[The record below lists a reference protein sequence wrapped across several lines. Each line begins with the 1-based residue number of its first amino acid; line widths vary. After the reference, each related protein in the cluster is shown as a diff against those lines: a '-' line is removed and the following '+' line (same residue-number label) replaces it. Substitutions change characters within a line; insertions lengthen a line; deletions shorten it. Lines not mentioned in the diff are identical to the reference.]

1 MTVHD
6 GFDFWVGESELD
18 DEAKASLD
26 RANESVIPT
35 VKMAATASAYW
46 CRIGE
51 RTHIRLVLP
60 EDEDVATD
68 ALARLHAAGDSALGD
83 ETRLLGAFRACG
95 LLVPVWDLDPDK
107 SADDYEAALGE
118 FIDPVCRGAR
128 LPTRPSPR
136 RSAGPGP
143 GCSAARSRCADRR
156 ARRHDLAP
164 VTAHPAPTVAAVIPA
179 KDEADRIAATVRAV
193 LGIPGVDLVVVVD
206 DGSSDDT
213 AEIAR
218 AAGAEVV
225 RHARNRGKAAAMTTG
240 AGYVARHEGVEGRV
254 GGSDGRRPLLFVD
267 GDLEDTAA
275 NLGVLVPPV
284 LEGRADMTIATL
296 PPQKTAGGG
305 HGFVVR
311 LARKGIEDLTGFV
324 AQQPLSG
331 MRCISRPAFDAAS
344 PLARGW
350 GVEVGLTVD
359 VLLAGLRVE
368 EVPCELH
375 HRVSGSD
382 WRGQV
387 HRAKQYRDVALAL
400 ARRRARRGLR

>member
-1 MTVHD
+1 MT
-6 GFDFWVGESELD
+6 
-18 DEAKASLD
+18 
-26 RANESVIPT
+26 
-35 VKMAATASAYW
+35 
-46 CRIGE
+46 
-51 RTHIRLVLP
+51 
-60 EDEDVATD
+60 
-68 ALARLHAAGDSALGD
+68 
-83 ETRLLGAFRACG
+83 
-95 LLVPVWDLDPDK
+95 
-107 SADDYEAALGE
+107 
-118 FIDPVCRGAR
+118 
-128 LPTRPSPR
+128 PSPA
-136 RSAGPGP
+136 S
-143 GCSAARSRCADRR
+143 
-156 ARRHDLAP
+156 
-164 VTAHPAPTVAAVIPA
+164 TVAAVIPA

-193 LGIPGVDLVVVVD
+193 RGIPGVDLVVVVD
-206 DGSSDDT
+206 DGSSDGT

-218 AAGAEVV
+218 EAGAEVV
-225 RHARNRGKAAAMTTG
+225 RHSRNRGKAAAMTTG

-254 GGSDGRRPLLFVD
+254 GGSDDRRPLLFVD

-324 AQQPLSG
+324 AHQPLSG

-350 GVEVGLTVD
+350 GVEVGLTID
-359 VLLAGLRVE
+359 VLMSGLRVE

-375 HRVSGSD
+375 HRVSGAD
-382 WRGQV
+382 WRGQL
-387 HRAKQYRDVALAL
+387 HRAKQYRDVAFAL